1 MNCIEQVGQGLSV
14 TETAAE
20 RMALYYVPMQ
30 QERPTV
36 DVVAFL
42 VTKPAHLV
50 SDTYRERLHIINKDK
65 VVCFWNLIAIVR
77 SVD

>member
-1 MNCIEQVGQGLSV
+1 MNCVKQVGQGLSFV
-14 TETAAE
+14 ETAAE
-20 RMALYYVPMQ
+20 RMALNYVTMQ
-30 QERPTV
+30 QERPVV

-50 SDTYRERLHIINKDK
+50 SDADRERLHVVNEDK
-65 VVCFWNLIAIVR
+65 VVCFWNLVAIVR